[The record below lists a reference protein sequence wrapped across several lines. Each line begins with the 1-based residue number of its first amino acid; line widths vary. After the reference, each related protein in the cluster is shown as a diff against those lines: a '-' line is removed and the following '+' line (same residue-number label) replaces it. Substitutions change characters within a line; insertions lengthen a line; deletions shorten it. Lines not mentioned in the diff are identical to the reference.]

1 MIRYPNRESIEALVK
16 IRLEET
22 GTKLAFLNKSNFL
35 FILDSVRDV
44 SKNVD
49 ERISLVNKAAYLIAK
64 TIDLHPLADGNK
76 RLAAILVRFFL
87 AINDQQLVVTQDQFY
102 EILIDFARH
111 DLKETDISTW
121 LDNNLRQI

>member
-102 EILIDFARH
+102 ETLIGFARH